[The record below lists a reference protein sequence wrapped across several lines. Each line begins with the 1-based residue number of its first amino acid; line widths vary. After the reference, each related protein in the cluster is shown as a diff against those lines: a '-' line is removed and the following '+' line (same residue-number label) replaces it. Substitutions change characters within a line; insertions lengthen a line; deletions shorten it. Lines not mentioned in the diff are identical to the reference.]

1 MFKLKKKRDK
11 SNTPCWKTLPQK
23 STFYIDNSI
32 MQVKGINNFELI
44 LVKYTCKVWSLF
56 SKRVFCLLST
66 YCKSF
71 GNCSL
76 LAYKAKGAYLSAA
89 FWQSG
94 QVTAGWNIYWSNF
107 FEIMDLHYQNIF
119 YPFLTEEAW
128 MAQQDIKWA
137 KTKMNHSDQP

>member
-1 MFKLKKKRDK
+1 MFKIKKSMTERKK
-11 SNTPCWKTLPQK
+11 GNSPCWKTLSQK
-23 STFYIDNSI
+23 STLYIDNSI

-76 LAYKAKGAYLSAA
+76 PAWKAKGAYLPAA

-94 QVTAGWNIYWSNF
+94 HVTVGWNVYWSNLF
-107 FEIMDLHYQNIF
+107 DIMDLHYQNIF
-119 YPFLTEEAW
+119 LSLCNRGG
-128 MAQQDIKWA
+128 IKG
-137 KTKMNHSDQP
+137 TRGYQVS